1 MTLHRTLLLASAI
14 GLGFAA
20 PAFAQDGDTGQT
32 YDGFYVGAFVGTSL
46 DGKGS
51 NRVVY
56 DTNRNGSFDNPL
68 LTSTGGV
75 AVVGAC
81 PGYTTS
87 TAPDNC
93 RGNSNGLEYGIRL
106 GVDGRMGSNL
116 VVGVLLEGSRSN
128 ARDSIS
134 AFTTTPAGY
143 SFRRDVDYAI
153 SARARAGFSPGDGR
167 GLFYVTAGPSYA
179 RLNHDFYTTN
189 TANSFTP
196 TNDDDM
202 VWGVQAGGGAEVML
216 GTGVSLG
223 LEYLYNRYYDKKY
236 YVAVAQGTA
245 PATSPFILNGGGT
258 NMRPSSTRY
267 DFHSVRATLGFHF

>member
-1 MTLHRTLLLASAI
+1 MKLHRTLLLASAI

-20 PAFAQDGDTGQT
+20 PAFAQDGDTGRT
-32 YDGFYVGAFVGTSL
+32 YEGAYVGAFVGTSL
-46 DGKGS
+46 DGRGS

-56 DTNRNGSFDNPL
+56 DTDRNGAFDNPL
-68 LTSTGGV
+68 LTGTGGV
-75 AVVGAC
+75 AIANAC

-87 TAPDNC
+87 TAADHC
-93 RGNSNGLEYGIRL
+93 GANSNGLEYGVRL
-106 GVDGRMGSNL
+106 GVDGRVGNSL

-128 ARDSIS
+128 ARDSVS
-134 AFTTTPAGY
+134 SFSTAGNVY

-179 RLNHDFYTTN
+179 RLNHDFYTNN
-189 TANSFTP
+189 TANTFTAN
-196 TNDDDM
+196 NDGSM

-245 PATSPFILNGGGT
+245 PATGPFRTGAD
-258 NMRPSSTRY
+258 MRPSSLKY